1 MTGIVG
7 AINAAQRAKNR
18 YRDSD
23 PALVD
28 LALVRTSHG
37 VFERQGGFKMD
48 MGHEYMHVGKSQ
60 NTQDHD
66 LKLR

>member
-23 PALVD
+23 PAR
-28 LALVRTSHG
+28 LALEGGRPSSERIGHG
-37 VFERQGGFKMD
+37 VGGSGRVVDQAK
-48 MGHEYMHVGKSQ
+48 VP
-60 NTQDHD
+60 
-66 LKLR
+66 

>member
-23 PALVD
+23 PAR
-28 LALVRTSHG
+28 LALRGAASV
-37 VFERQGGFKMD
+37 
-48 MGHEYMHVGKSQ
+48 VGADRPRRRRIGSDRGSGDGAI
-60 NTQDHD
+60 TVWRPVAFPM
-66 LKLR
+66 L